1 MLLTSCKPDQPNPT
15 IAWVGSS
22 PSCKT
27 LGCTHQ
33 WYTGSFFSWIEGR
46 SLWFWLQEIGN
57 KEYIKAHLYTR
68 VKANAQLKSSIP
80 IVAKVEINPQD
91 FTLGIIKAEIEKIF
105 SIHHKLLMYAELY
118 GIVLAPRL

>member
-1 MLLTSCKPDQPNPT
+1 
-15 IAWVGSS
+15 
-22 PSCKT
+22 
-27 LGCTHQ
+27 
-33 WYTGSFFSWIEGR
+33 
-46 SLWFWLQEIGN
+46 LQEIGN